1 MYAANS
7 WVFISTL
14 EPPPELQ
21 ALHSNC
27 LLSISTWI
35 SNRYLFL
42 TYNDQDWILDSLD
55 SLPPLNT
62 FLLYFQRQWIITL
75 VFLALGVIFNSLL
88 FFSHILSTSSSS
100 GNTVDRHL
108 KSFQNQA
115 ISYSLCLQAQLV
127 SYGQTSLVGYRPWG
141 SQKVRQD
148 WVTSLNFTI
157 WINLKNIMLSLK
169 SQSFLCVTILHYLC
183 CIIPLIWNVQNE
195 QIYKHSQQVGHCLGL
210 EGGRWTG
217 GNGK

>member
-7 WVFISTL
+7 WVFISSL

-35 SNRYLFL
+35 SNRYLFV

-75 VFLALGVIFNSLL
+75 VFLALGVIFDSLL

-108 KSFQNQA
+108 KSFQNQS

-127 SYGQTSLVGYRPWG
+127 SYGQRSLVGYRPWG

-148 WVTSLNFTI
+148 WVTEHVHTHTLYSQALWSKPPVFLTWISFPTSHSAFTI
-157 WINLKNIMLSLK
+157 APCRLFS
-169 SQSFLCVTILHYLC
+169 T
-183 CIIPLIWNVQNE
+183 
-195 QIYKHSQQVGHCLGL
+195 
-210 EGGRWTG
+210 
-217 GNGK
+217 